1 MLIRTIFQKTITFA
15 AICLLIMFNIYTSR
29 QAAIPTSATPNEAKL
44 AVLMY
49 HGFCENKKE
58 STYVL
63 DAKSFEED
71 IIYLKENGF
80 EFVSTADLI
89 NYSEHRAPLPQKCV
103 MITFDDGYLNN
114 YTYAFPIIKK
124 YNVKTVI
131 SPIAYWSD
139 FNTENPDP
147 NPSYANMTWE
157 QVKEMSQS
165 GLVEFQNHSYN
176 MHSTDK
182 GRKGSAKASGET
194 SDEYR
199 RIFFNDFMKAHRA
212 IYNATGTHP
221 VAYAYPFG
229 SISDESKTILKCM
242 DYKISFSCNSGFNY
256 LKGKED
262 ELFGLKRFNRT
273 PEAPVSKLLADY

>member
-1 MLIRTIFQKTITFA
+1 MKRYRCISVTARGLF
-15 AICLLIMFNIYTSR
+15 CLLLTFLLIKTADVPIQT
-29 QAAIPTSATPNEAKL
+29 AAQGRPLPI
-44 AVLMY
+44 LMY
-49 HGFCENKKE
+49 HGILKDPARGGDYVISPQLLE
-58 STYVL
+58 SDL
-63 DAKSFEED
+63 AFLKSRGYTSLLPSELYEAVTKGED
-71 IIYLKENGF
+71 
-80 EFVSTADLI
+80 
-89 NYSEHRAPLPQKCV
+89 LPPKPV

-256 LKGKED
+256 LTGKED